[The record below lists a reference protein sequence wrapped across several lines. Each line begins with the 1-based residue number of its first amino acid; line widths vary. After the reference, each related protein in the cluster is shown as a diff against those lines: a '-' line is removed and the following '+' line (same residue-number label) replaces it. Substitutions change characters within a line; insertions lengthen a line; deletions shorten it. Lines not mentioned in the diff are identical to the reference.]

1 MQLWISSVCMCFSVP
16 DRHLSLHCGNR
27 RKAFWEWPGGRRSER
42 RLPRWPG
49 EHPPSAAHCWKCLRR
64 TEGRGGTISGQKMEK
79 IHDCINLFA
88 LKVQYVMARIQK
100 QLQKYPTWLRLHFL
114 MFTPAVNKKWVVTL
128 FMFTVKRNHF
138 TGNEVSWPHFSKR
151 TFSQAF
157 LTVVAKAR
165 SILWLFLKLSAPE
178 DGFQRYFLKQPWFV
192 ICNRSPHAPAHTS
205 LSFCCLF
212 DSNGVFYDDN
222 FMCFCSII
230 LITHILT
237 SYLIFQRA
245 TEGLWGLFVKAA
257 QVVKKSLCVKRLLC
271 CMKHNPVEKVNC

>member
-1 MQLWISSVCMCFSVP
+1 MIDIF
-16 DRHLSLHCGNR
+16 
-27 RKAFWEWPGGRRSER
+27 K
-42 RLPRWPG
+42 
-49 EHPPSAAHCWKCLRR
+49 R
-64 TEGRGGTISGQKMEK
+64 TSKV
-79 IHDCINLFA
+79 CINLFA

-178 DGFQRYFLKQPWFV
+178 DGFQRYFLKQPSFV